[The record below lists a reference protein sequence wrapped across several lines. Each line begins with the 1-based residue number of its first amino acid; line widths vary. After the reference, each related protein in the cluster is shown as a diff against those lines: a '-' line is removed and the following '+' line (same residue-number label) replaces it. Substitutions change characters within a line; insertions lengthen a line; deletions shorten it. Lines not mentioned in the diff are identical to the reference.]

1 MLDSFM
7 EIMDKGG
14 VLMYPLLLLSILSFG
29 IFLERL
35 YSLKKERY
43 IPRLFI
49 EKLYEALRTKD
60 LSAAK
65 TLSSADGS
73 SMARVVTVILDNLDL
88 PMTRLMDTAE
98 EAGRYEVRIL
108 EKYLPS
114 LQIIATIS
122 PLIGLLGTVLGMVQ
136 SFTVIGGQ
144 GVGDPLALAG
154 GISEALLTTVGG
166 LCVAIPT
173 MIFYFIVRSKSEKVS
188 IELEQSTSN
197 ILNLIFKEDSK

>member
-1 MLDSFM
+1 M
-7 EIMDKGG
+7 
-14 VLMYPLLLLSILSFG
+14 
-29 IFLERL
+29 
-35 YSLKKERY
+35 
-43 IPRLFI
+43 
-49 EKLYEALRTKD
+49 
-60 LSAAK
+60 
-65 TLSSADGS
+65 
-73 SMARVVTVILDNLDL
+73 
-88 PMTRLMDTAE
+88 
-98 EAGRYEVRIL
+98 